1 MKEVWQKAAEQ
12 ICEWT
17 KVPWRHNETWWW
29 NDKVAV
35 AIEEKICNKIW
46 PKTKTASDRNKYKE
60 ARRNARRSVALAQ
73 KKTRQ
78 ELGEYSRTKMSTG
91 LQSKWQN
98 PHRCSRSKLYERCK
112 WKSVGRK

>member
-60 ARRNARRSVALAQ
+60 ARRNARKNVVIAQ
-73 KKTRQ
+73 EKTRQ
-78 ELGEYSRTKMSTG
+78 EVVNELVLMIKKYS
-91 LQSKWQN
+91 
-98 PHRCSRSKLYERCK
+98 
-112 WKSVGRK
+112 